1 MLDVLEEQ
9 EQIQLLID
17 HGYGDFVDAFLS
29 NETQVYTK
37 KGRLNKSGACR
48 VLNWNNKQLEDAMK
62 ACKRILGFDDEE
74 DDKK

>member
-1 MLDVLEEQ
+1 MGKNMLEVLEEQ

-29 NETQVYTK
+29 NEGNVYTK

-48 VLNWNNKQLEDAMK
+48 VLKWNNKQLEDAMK
-62 ACKRILGFDDEE
+62 ACRRILGIEE
-74 DDKK
+74 E

>member
-1 MLDVLEEQ
+1 MGKNLLDVLEDQ

-29 NETQVYTK
+29 NEGNVYTK

-48 VLNWNNKQLEDAMK
+48 TLKWNNKQLEDAMK
-62 ACKRILGFDDEE
+62 ACRRILDPNGDD
-74 DDKK
+74 